1 MNKDLELME
10 SILIWLLR
18 SKNVSNRVRN
28 CIDEY
33 RNYIY
38 DDIGNYLIGGEQ
50 VVNFIKK
57 ANKLIFGGVDSE

>member
-18 SKNVSNRVRN
+18 NKNLFNRVN
-28 CIDEY
+28 HCIDEY

-38 DDIGNYLIGGEQ
+38 DDNGSYLIGGEE
-50 VVNFIKK
+50 VVNFIEK
-57 ANKLIFGGVDSE
+57 ADKLLFSNKEV

>member
-18 SKNVSNRVRN
+18 NKNLFNRVN
-28 CIDEY
+28 HCIDEY

-38 DDIGNYLIGGEQ
+38 DDNGSYLIGGKE
-50 VVNFIKK
+50 VVNFIEK
-57 ANKLIFGGVDSE
+57 ADKLLFSDMEV